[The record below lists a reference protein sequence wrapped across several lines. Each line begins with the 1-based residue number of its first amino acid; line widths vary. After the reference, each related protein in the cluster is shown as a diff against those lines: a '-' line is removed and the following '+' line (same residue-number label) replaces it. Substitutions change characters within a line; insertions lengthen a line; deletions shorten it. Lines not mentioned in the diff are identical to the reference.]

1 MLQEAFKNDISARLR
16 FAALHDCETKWK
28 QCGKPSNK
36 PLWACGGAFASCC
49 RMDYADKGLE
59 APDANAIKEELSR
72 NSHSQA
78 ALKTPKPS

>member
-1 MLQEAFKNDISARLR
+1 MASSTSKCLGSGLADV
-16 FAALHDCETKWK
+16 DGVDETASKCT
-28 QCGKPSNK
+28 CGKPSNK

-72 NSHSQA
+72 NSQSQA